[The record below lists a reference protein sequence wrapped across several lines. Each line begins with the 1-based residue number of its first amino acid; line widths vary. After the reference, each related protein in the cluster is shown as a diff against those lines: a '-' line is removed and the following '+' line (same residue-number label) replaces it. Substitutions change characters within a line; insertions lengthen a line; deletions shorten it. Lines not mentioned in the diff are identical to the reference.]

1 MPPHPF
7 CVWNFQFG
15 VGRSLDGNDRLVLET
30 ADGADVLIRD
40 VGQRGVWGQGV
51 RTAREIWIFD
61 VRPHQ
66 GDIEMEL
73 RVKDIS
79 DYLHIR

>member
-40 VGQRGVWGQGV
+40 VGQRGVWGQGS
-51 RTAREIWIFD
+51 EQHGKLGSLLYD
-61 VRPHQ
+61 RPKKTTK
-66 GDIEMEL
+66 ETL
-73 RVKDIS
+73 RWSCV
-79 DYLHIR
+79 